1 MCVKVRNNY
10 SKIEKKTTIVICE
23 NSNWNVQSAAQTH
36 ICLQP
41 PRMLMLK
48 KEDRATAQ
56 NHRSMAIKLK
66 DLQINERFLTS
77 AGVTWLKYHCLLLTK
92 GCSEMLSTLWCI
104 LIEEKKMR

>member
-10 SKIEKKTTIVICE
+10 SKKEKNTIVICE
-23 NSNWNVQSAAQTH
+23 NSNWIAQSAAQTH

-41 PRMLMLK
+41 PWMLMLK

-66 DLQINERFLTS
+66 DLQ
-77 AGVTWLKYHCLLLTK
+77 
-92 GCSEMLSTLWCI
+92 
-104 LIEEKKMR
+104 KKPKDF